1 MSGFS
6 SSKSSMIL
14 SISSTFVGNV
24 YCQYV
29 ISVLSESPDSPEQPV
44 TNKSPAIT
52 AANQYFFMDKFFP
65 FINFLLAFFVSG
77 VFSSNFSM
85 ILSISSTFV
94 GNVYCQYVISVLSES
109 PDSPEQPVT
118 NKSPAI
124 TAANKYFFMDKFLP
138 FINFLLALFVWPR
151 INPK

>member
-6 SSKSSMIL
+6 SSKS
-14 SISSTFVGNV
+14 
-24 YCQYV
+24 
-29 ISVLSESPDSPEQPV
+29 
-44 TNKSPAIT
+44 
-52 AANQYFFMDKFFP
+52 
-65 FINFLLAFFVSG
+65 
-77 VFSSNFSM
+77 SM

-151 INPK
+151 TNPKLFLRKWLHNLRFFIRFFCNLLFQWQGYQL